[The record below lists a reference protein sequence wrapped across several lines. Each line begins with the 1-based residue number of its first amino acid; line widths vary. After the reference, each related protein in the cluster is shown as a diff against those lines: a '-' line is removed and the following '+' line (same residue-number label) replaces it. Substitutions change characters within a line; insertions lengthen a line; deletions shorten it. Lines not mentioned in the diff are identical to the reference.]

1 MVTKFTEFS
10 LRFDRKG
17 QLDLNDKTSTG
28 LIEIRMYYNG
38 KASYKTTGYRIT
50 SDQWNKKKN
59 VPKKKDD
66 LMIRNIQTLISEYQ
80 TFESEF
86 RAIHKTF
93 SLEDL
98 KRKDQPISEPL
109 QKKTS
114 FTDFFIKQLDGE
126 KALKQPSLRTRRLSY
141 DYFKKF
147 KEHVRFDEVNYDL
160 IESFDLF
167 LHAQKASGRKLHLNT
182 IQKHH
187 KHVRKYILQAIK
199 HRHIAII
206 DNPYIDFKA
215 RSQQG
220 KSDSL
225 TWEELERFEELEF
238 TPKESLLERCRDMFL
253 MACYTGLRF
262 NDIYKI
268 RTSHISESSE
278 GLELNYTAN
287 KTKKF
292 GQKFLYLLFDGKPQ
306 LIAEKYINIDDDKTL
321 FKGLTN
327 PKVNLALK
335 TLAKR
340 ADVSKATM
348 FKDSRNTFANIML
361 TKVSMNVVQDEMQHS
376 MLSTTQIYLKNNP
389 ELKKQALSKINWT
402 NGSNRKAQKDISE
415 T

>member
-1 MVTKFTEFS
+1 MVTKFTDFS
-10 LRFDRKG
+10 LRFDRKN
-17 QLDLNDKTSTG
+17 QINLNDITSTG
-28 LIEIRMYYNG
+28 LIEIRMYYDG
-38 KASYKTTGYRIT
+38 KASYKSTGYRIT

-59 VPKKKDD
+59 APKDS
-66 LMIRNIQTLISEYQ
+66 LMLRNIEMMISEYQ

-93 SLEDL
+93 SIEDL
-98 KRKDQPISEPL
+98 KRKDQPVPEPP
-109 QKKTS
+109 QKQTS
-114 FTDFFIKQLDGE
+114 FTDFFREQLEAE
-126 KALKQPSLRTRRLSY
+126 KALKQPSLRTRRLSF

-147 KEHVRFDEVNYDL
+147 RENVRFDEVNYEL
-160 IESFDLF
+160 IQSFDLH

-199 HRHIAII
+199 HRYIASI
-206 DNPYIDFKA
+206 DNPYHDFKA
-215 RSQQG
+215 PSQQ
-220 KSDSL
+220 SESNFL
-225 TWEELERFEELEF
+225 TWEELERFEAVEF

-268 RTSHISESSE
+268 RPSHITESSE
-278 GLELNYTAN
+278 GLELNYNAN

-292 GQKFLYLLFDGKPQ
+292 GQKFLYLLFEGKPQ
-306 LIAEKYINIDDDKTL
+306 AIAKKYKNTDDDKPL

-335 TLAKR
+335 IIAKLAN
-340 ADVSKATM
+340 VVKATK

-376 MLSTTQIYLKNNP
+376 MLSTTQVYLKNNP
-389 ELKKQALSKINWT
+389 ELKKQALSKINWN
-402 NGSNRKAQKDISE
+402 NGRN
-415 T
+415 